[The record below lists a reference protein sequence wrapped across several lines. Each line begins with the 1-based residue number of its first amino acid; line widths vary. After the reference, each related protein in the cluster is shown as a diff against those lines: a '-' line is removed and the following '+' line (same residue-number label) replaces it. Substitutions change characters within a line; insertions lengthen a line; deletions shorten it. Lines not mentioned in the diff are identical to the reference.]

1 MKSSEEKENGSKD
14 ASLAQ
19 ELDQITEQIESATR
33 ELDSCREETSQLRA
47 RAASVSVSFES
58 AREELQNILQSE
70 SGIQAH
76 SVHSPPPS
84 DEIVDA
90 PLPAGAS
97 VDQTVLCGV
106 RGQLEATKVSVQ
118 KAREEKNALLQRIE
132 EMEEEVL
139 TPRAA
144 SLSSQVYLDIPAI
157 SISEKKPLPLATGGG
172 DGNGDGDLIQKLGA
186 QTSSRSSFRDD
197 HARIWRDSTF
207 PNICLLGM
215 DEPNLGA
222 TAKAV
227 SCGVVAERVFA
238 GTTAFTSTNADG
250 DVEDQYNLSNCLRP
264 EEISDADYETA
275 KTQYASL
282 VLEDL
287 SVNPD
292 IVKVIAP
299 RPALDKIVRLIE
311 NANTKNSLP
320 NSRSATPSLAPMSSK
335 ARVGSP
341 KLKKQSVTPALDPV
355 SSRPRAVSPKPKKQS
370 ATPKLEPNRNG
381 ETIQQSPSK
390 QSRPGPRLST
400 TSEVFAADHLHFL
413 VGKCVPHR
421 FQECDLQLKYSTD
434 RDGMSVHTLFR
445 LCENISPTIV
455 GLKDTLGRVFG
466 CYAAQPWKSSSMRYY
481 GTGESFVFSCKPVL
495 SAYKWT
501 RGNHFF
507 QFSHGNILA
516 MGGGAGSHFALWVDE
531 DLRTGTTSA
540 CSTFANPPLTNNVGD
555 ETDRIDFDILSLE
568 VWTIVPRSHHT
579 FDDSGNTG

>member
-1 MKSSEEKENGSKD
+1 MKAAEGPDND
-14 ASLAQ
+14 AEQTLLAQ
-19 ELDQITEQIESATR
+19 ELDRITEQIESVTR
-33 ELDSCREETSQLRA
+33 ELEDCRQETSQLRA
-47 RAASVSVSFES
+47 QAASVSVSFES

-90 PLPAGAS
+90 PLTTGAS
-97 VDQTVLCGV
+97 IDQTVLCGV
-106 RGQLEATKVSVQ
+106 RGQLEATKASVQ
-118 KAREEKNALLQRIE
+118 KAQEEKNSLLRRIE

-157 SISEKKPLPLATGGG
+157 SISEKKPLPLGSGGG
-172 DGNGDGDLIQKLGA
+172 DVNVEGDLIQKLGA
-186 QTSSRSSFRDD
+186 QTSSKSSFRDD

-207 PNICLLGM
+207 PNICLL
-215 DEPNLGA
+215 
-222 TAKAV
+222 TANKANPGVASKPV
-227 SCGVVAERVFA
+227 SCGIIAERVFA
-238 GTTAFTSTNADG
+238 GTTAYTSTNADG
-250 DVEDQYNLSNCLRP
+250 DIENQYNVSNCGRP
-264 EEISDADYETA
+264 EEVSDADYEAA

-287 SVNPD
+287 SINPD
-292 IVKVIAP
+292 VVKVIAP
-299 RPALDKIVRLIE
+299 RQALDRVVHLIE
-311 NANTKNSLP
+311 NANAKASLP
-320 NSRSATPSLAPMSSK
+320 NSRSVTPSLGPISSNP
-335 ARVGSP
+335 RV
-341 KLKKQSVTPALDPV
+341 L
-355 SSRPRAVSPKPKKQS
+355 SPKPKPKPKTQI
-370 ATPKLEPNRNG
+370 ATSKLDPSRNG
-381 ETIQQSPSK
+381 ETIQKETIQKSPSQ

-400 TSEVFAADHLHFL
+400 SSEVLEADHLNFL

-421 FQECDLQLKYSTD
+421 FQECDLQLKYSTN

-445 LCENISPTIV
+445 SCENISPTIV
-455 GLKDTLGRVFG
+455 ALKDTLGRVFG

-516 MGGGAGSHFALWVDE
+516 MGGGAGSHFALWIDE

-540 CSTFANPPLTNNVGD
+540 CSTFANPPLTNDIGD
-555 ETDRIDFDILSLE
+555 ETDRIDFDILSVE

-579 FDDSGNTG
+579 FDNSGSTG